1 MNKYFYKNNK
11 NEYIDL
17 SQFYMFTIENYKDCS
32 MVVGYLICNAPRREI
47 ERFTHPSD
55 CISFITRIIKELE

>member
-17 SQFYMFTIENYKDCS
+17 SQFYMFTIENYKDFS
-32 MVVGYLICNAPRREI
+32 MVVGYLICDAPRREI
-47 ERFTHPSD
+47 ERFTHQNES
-55 CISFITRIIKELE
+55 IKFIEKIIKELK